1 MERKIVEA
9 LPQFVEKFG
18 YSQATR
24 LGNFIAVSGTPA
36 RDPSG
41 ALVGVGDA
49 YIQARQ
55 SLQNIQSSLEQLGGS
70 IQDVVRTRLYIADM
84 SLVWDIA
91 RAHLE
96 FFRDIKPATSMVEV
110 AGFFD
115 PQILCE
121 FDADA
126 IVDA

>member
-9 LPQFVEKFG
+9 LPAFVEKFG

-36 RDPSG
+36 RDASG
-41 ALVGVGDA
+41 KLVGVGDA
-49 YIQARQ
+49 YAQAKQ
-55 SLQNIQSSLEQLGGS
+55 SLENIRVSLEKLGGGMR
-70 IQDVVRTRLYIADM
+70 DVVRTRLYLADM
-84 SLVWDIA
+84 SLVWDIG

-96 FFRDIKPATSMVEV
+96 YFADLKPASSMIKVT
-110 AGFFD
+110 GFFD

-121 FDADA
+121 FDVDA
-126 IVDA
+126 IVES